1 MNKIEQLKARKADLG
16 REIERI
22 RADRD
27 YSEGAKA
34 RRIAPLYSRFKAEER
49 RMLDE
54 ARAETAQMAASKG
67 RKAFEAPTMHGADK
81 ALVAMNYRH
90 ALDSVEGL
98 TDQKDLDARL
108 ERAVLTGDAALAR
121 AVAWR
126 ANETGDGAT
135 VTKYLD
141 TDGDAR
147 RAYEEWADAHNDL
160 QKLND
165 YGAELAFGYAE
176 LEEPPREVRHPEAK
190 AEIAGSRDAS

>member
-1 MNKIEQLKARKADLG
+1 
-16 REIERI
+16 
-22 RADRD
+22 
-27 YSEGAKA
+27 
-34 RRIAPLYSRFKAEER
+34 
-49 RMLDE
+49 
-54 ARAETAQMAASKG
+54 
-67 RKAFEAPTMHGADK
+67 MHGADK

-98 TDQKDLDARL
+98 TDPKDLDSRL

-121 AVAWR
+121 AVAYR

-141 TDGDAR
+141 TDGNAR
-147 RAYEEWADAHNDL
+147 KAYEEWADAHEAL

-176 LEEPPREVRHPEAK
+176 MEEPREVRHPEAK
-190 AEIAGSRDAS
+190 AEMAGSRDAA

>member
-1 MNKIEQLKARKADLG
+1 MRAQTA
-16 REIERI
+16 ER
-22 RADRD
+22 
-27 YSEGAKA
+27 
-34 RRIAPLYSRFKAEER
+34 
-49 RMLDE
+49 
-54 ARAETAQMAASKG
+54 AASKG
-67 RKAFEAPTMHGADK
+67 RKAFAAPAMHGADK

-98 TDQKDLDARL
+98 TDPKDLDSRL

-121 AVAWR
+121 AVAYR

-141 TDGDAR
+141 TDGNAR
-147 RAYEEWADAHNDL
+147 KAYEEWADAHEAL

-176 LEEPPREVRHPEAK
+176 MEEPREVRHPEAK
-190 AEIAGSRDAS
+190 AEMAGSRDAA